1 MSDSFNSMI
10 STDALISIFHHFRRK
25 SGQLGLRELFDA
37 VRLLEDREMTPNDA
51 ALREHLR
58 LLWCRSQDEEAH
70 FDALWIAAQHARQDD
85 ARSSDSTPERQTETP
100 ELSTE
105 LPSYLP
111 AENERPATD
120 SGWSALPIHAPQFQN
135 DEAPAEELRA
145 VWPVSRRQMLYGWR
159 RLRRMQA
166 DGALTIFDLP
176 ETVERVA
183 RQGVLA
189 AYAYRRKP
197 RNHARLLLMIDQNGS
212 MTPLH
217 RFSRDLV
224 QTAQRQAEA
233 QELDLDVAY
242 FHNVPGEYLYADPHL
257 TLPVDR
263 NKVRSRCDRETSVI
277 IVSDAGAARG
287 FRHLPRIQRT
297 IEALVFLKQ
306 ATRLIAWLNPMPENR
321 WRGSSAQM
329 LAGLVTMRSLHWE
342 GFSQVINAA
351 RGLPLS

>member
-1 MSDSFNSMI
+1 
-10 STDALISIFHHFRRK
+10 
-25 SGQLGLRELFDA
+25 LGVRELLDA
-37 VRLLEDREMTPNDA
+37 VRLLGDREMTPNDA
-51 ALREHLR
+51 ALRMHLR
-58 LLWCRSQDEEAH
+58 LLWCRSQDEAAH
-70 FDALWIAAQHARQDD
+70 FETLWMAAQQARRDE
-85 ARSSDSTPERQTETP
+85 ARSSDSTPERQAETP
-100 ELSTE
+100 ELPAE

-111 AENERPATD
+111 GEQERPAAD
-120 SGWSALPIHAPQFQN
+120 SGWSALPIHAPQFQW

-145 VWPVSRRQMLYGWR
+145 VWPVSRRQMRYGWR
-159 RLRRMQA
+159 RLRRMQP
-166 DGALTIFDLP
+166 DGAFDMFDLP
-176 ETVERVA
+176 ATVERVA
-183 RQGVLA
+183 RQGVLD

-197 RNHARLLLMIDQNGS
+197 RNHGRLLLMIDQNGS

-233 QELDLDVAY
+233 RELDLAVAY
-242 FHNVPGEYLYADPHL
+242 FHNIPGEYLYADPHL
-257 TLPVDR
+257 TQPISRDH
-263 NKVRSRCDRETSVI
+263 VRSRCDRDTSII
-277 IVSDAGAARG
+277 IVSDAGAGAARG

-329 LAGLVTMRSLHWE
+329 IAGIVTMRSLHWD

>member
-1 MSDSFNSMI
+1 MT
-10 STDALISIFHHFRRK
+10 TDALISIFHQFRRK
-25 SGQLGLRELFDA
+25 SGQLGVRELLDA
-37 VRLLEDREMTPNDA
+37 ARLLDDREMTPDDA
-51 ALREHLR
+51 ALRKHLL
-58 LLWCRSQDEEAH
+58 LLWCRTLDEEAY
-70 FDALWIAAQHARQDD
+70 FDALWIEAQHARQDE
-85 ARSSDSTPERQTETP
+85 ARSSDSMLERQTDTP

-111 AENERPATD
+111 AENERPAAD
-120 SGWSALPIHAPQFQN
+120 SSWSALPIHAPQFQN

-166 DGALTIFDLP
+166 DGAFTLFDLP

-183 RQGVLA
+183 RQGVLD

-197 RNHARLLLMIDQNGS
+197 RNHGRLLLMVDQNGS

-224 QTAQRQAEA
+224 QTAQRQAA
-233 QELDLDVAY
+233 LQQLDLEDVY
-242 FHNVPGEYLYADPHL
+242 FHNIPGEYLYGDPHL
-257 TLPVDR
+257 TLPISRDDA
-263 NKVRSRCDRETSVI
+263 RSRCDRETSVI

-306 ATRLIAWLNPMPENR
+306 ATRLIAWLNPMPEER

-329 LAGLVTMRSLHWE
+329 LAGLVTMRPLHWD
-342 GFSQVINAA
+342 GFNQVISAV
-351 RGLPLS
+351 RGRSLT